1 MKVRY
6 FIKKVNCFVAK
17 FYEIFG
23 IQGDDDRKSWASFQG
38 RLSKAPEQVLR

>member
-1 MKVRY
+1 MKVGISLKEE
-6 FIKKVNCFVAK
+6 FFGDK

-23 IQGDDDRKSWASFQG
+23 IQGDDDRKSWASFQV